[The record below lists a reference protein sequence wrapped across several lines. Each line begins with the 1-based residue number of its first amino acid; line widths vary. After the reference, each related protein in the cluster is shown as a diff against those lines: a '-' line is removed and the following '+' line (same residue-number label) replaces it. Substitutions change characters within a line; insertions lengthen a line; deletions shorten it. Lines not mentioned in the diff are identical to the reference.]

1 MTRATFVPRWRRRRG
16 AFRAAAV
23 GAVAAVLVA
32 VPACAQGPAAVDP
45 ATSSG
50 VSPVDG
56 EPRTTTD
63 ATGMAALLVTAREP
77 AVPFAGSDGQVIVT
91 YELGLENTTPL
102 TLTPTEVRVLTPSG
116 TLVQTLD
123 QAAVAEAL
131 AQPSVRGGVQ
141 QLTEAQAATLY
152 VTLRFPDRSA
162 VPDRLDHL
170 VTVTGDGLPAGG
182 TTTGPVTVA
191 VSPLVVPV
199 VGPPL
204 EPGSR
209 YIAADSCCDSPRHRR
224 ALLPIDNHVWLAQRF
239 AVDWE
244 QLDARDRTVTGDDPA
259 DPADYTIY
267 GKKVV
272 AAADG
277 VVVHVLTGLPDERP
291 GALPTGKSPAD
302 ADGNS
307 VVVDIGNGLY
317 ALYAHMQDGSITVEE
332 GARITRGQQL
342 GLVGNSGNTSAPHLH
357 FHVMD
362 GPSPLAAEGVPY
374 VIDSFTT
381 TGQITS
387 TAAFDE
393 LENTTQ
399 PLPVR
404 PLPGDGEH
412 TDQMPLDRDLVT
424 FP

>member
-1 MTRATFVPRWRRRRG
+1 M
-16 AFRAAAV
+16 V
-23 GAVAAVLVA
+23 GAVAAGLAA
-32 VPACAQGPAAVDP
+32 VTACTQSPAAVNVG
-45 ATSSG
+45 AESA

-56 EPRTTTD
+56 EPRTTTT
-63 ATGMAALLVTAREP
+63 ATGLTALLVTAREP
-77 AVPFAGSDGQVIVT
+77 AVPFAGSDDQVVVT

-102 TLTPTEVRVLTPSG
+102 TLTVTELQVLAPSG
-116 TLVQTLD
+116 SLVRTLD
-123 QAAVAEAL
+123 QAAIAAAL
-131 AQPSVRGGVQ
+131 SQPSARGGVQ
-141 QLTEAQAATLY
+141 QLTQAQSATVY
-152 VTLRFPDRSA
+152 VTLRFPNRSA
-162 VPDRLDHL
+162 VPARLDHR
-170 VTVTGDGLPAGG
+170 VTITGLPGG
-182 TTTGPVTVA
+182 TATTGPVAVP
-191 VSPLVVPV
+191 VSPLGAPV
-199 VGPPL
+199 LGPPL

-224 ALLPIDNHVWLAQRF
+224 ALLPIDNRVWLAQRF

-244 QLDARDRTVTGDDPA
+244 QLDTSNRTVTGDDPT

-272 AAADG
+272 SAADG

-291 GALPTGKSPAD
+291 GALPSATSPAT

-307 VVVDIGNGLY
+307 IVVDIGSGLY
-317 ALYAHMQDGSITVEE
+317 ALYAHLQNGSITVHE
-332 GARITRGQQL
+332 GQRITRGQQL

-362 GPSPLAAEGVPY
+362 GPSPLTSEGVPY
-374 VIDSFTT
+374 VIDSFATS
-381 TGQITS
+381 GQITS
-387 TAAFDE
+387 TEAFDE

-399 PLPVR
+399 PLPVQ
-404 PLPGDGEH
+404 PLPNDGQH